1 MKQTCFLVV
10 LFFAVIFSSC
20 YKQLEIEFP
29 ENEPLIAV
37 SCLFTKDRS
46 FIVNVNKTIGFNDS
60 VSHKI
65 TNATCKLYANN
76 QFIENLTHSSDG
88 FYTSPSNYKP
98 DYNTVYKIEIS
109 SEDLPVVSATNQLPT
124 PVQIINLTK
133 QDSVMFGEDGKYLH
147 QLDITI
153 DDPAEINNYYEF
165 TIIAYYKLDYSEVWW
180 LDSTE
185 LAEVDTSYRTRTRVP
200 QSQDIVLKNEGLLD
214 YYPRTFPFSDEL
226 FNGQTYTLNINY
238 LLPSS
243 SAGWDDTEINL
254 ITDYQLI
261 VAVRSVSED
270 YYKYKKKLII
280 HQENQNS
287 DIWNGIGEPVQM
299 FSNIKNGYG
308 IFAGYTTFIDTIQ

>member
-1 MKQTCFLVV
+1 MKQKHLLFLLLSV
-10 LFFAVIFSSC
+10 LLLSSC

-29 ENEPLIAV
+29 NSEPLIAV
-37 SCLFTKDRS
+37 SCLFTKDSS
-46 FIVNVNKTIGFNDS
+46 FVVNVNQTSSFNDS

-65 TNATCKLYANN
+65 TNATCKLFADN
-76 QFIENLTHSSDG
+76 QFVENLTHSSDG
-88 FYTSPSNYKP
+88 FYTSPSNYKA

-109 SEDLPVVSATNQLPT
+109 SEDLPVVSAINEIPQ
-124 PVQIINLTK
+124 PVQITNLTK

-153 DDPAEINNYYEF
+153 DDPSEIDNYYEF
-165 TIIAYYKLDYSEVWW
+165 TIFAYYKLDYSNVWW

-185 LAEVDTSYRTRTRVP
+185 LAEIDTSYHIKTVVP

-214 YYPRTFPFSDEL
+214 YYPHTFPFSDEL

-238 LLPSS
+238 LLPESTTS
-243 SAGWDDTEINL
+243 YNETQIYL

-280 HQENQNS
+280 HQENQDS
-287 DIWNGIGEPVQM
+287 DIWNGIGDPVQM

>member
-1 MKQTCFLVV
+1 MKQKHLLFL
-10 LFFAVIFSSC
+10 LLSLLLLPSC

-29 ENEPLIAV
+29 DNEPLIAV
-37 SCLFTKDRS
+37 SCLFTKDSS
-46 FIVNVNKTIGFNDS
+46 FVVKVNQTTGFNDS

-65 TNATCKLYANN
+65 TNATCKLFANN
-76 QFIENLTHSSDG
+76 QFVENLSHASDG
-88 FYTSPSNYKP
+88 FYTSNHKP
-98 DYNTVYKIEIS
+98 DYNTVYKIEVS
-109 SEDLPVVSATNQLPT
+109 SKDLSIVSATNQLPT
-124 PVQIINLTK
+124 PPKIINLTK
-133 QDSVMFGEDGKYLH
+133 QDSIMFGEDGYYLH
-147 QLDITI
+147 QLDLTI
-153 DDPAEINNYYEF
+153 KDPAEVSNYYELAVF
-165 TIIAYYKLDYSEVWW
+165 VYYKLDYSGAWW
-180 LDSTE
+180 LDSTQ
-185 LAEVDTSYRTRTRVP
+185 LAEVDTNYRITAVVP

-238 LLPSS
+238 LLPGYVTSYN
-243 SAGWDDTEINL
+243 DTEINL

-280 HQENQNS
+280 HQNNQDS

-299 FSNIKNGYG
+299 FSNITNGYG